1 MRTPVVCCEGLVH
14 IYKRPGIE
22 VVALQGL
29 DLTVGQQEAVAVV
42 GSSGSGKTTLMSIL
56 AAVERPTAGLA
67 LVAGH
72 DLTQLTPPQSDTY
85 RQMVVGYLWQQASLN
100 LTPELSALD
109 NLQLPLLASGERRR
123 RRLERAYELLGWLG
137 IEHCRDRLPTQLS
150 GGEQQRLAIGVA
162 IANHPKVLLA
172 DEPTAE
178 LDGPMSQELM
188 ADLRAIQRQTG
199 MTIVLVTHDPLV
211 ATLADRIV
219 HIRDGRTS
227 SETRATLG
235 ELAVLDRTGRLQLPK
250 DVVRQAGLGQL
261 VRIRV
266 EDGRV
271 VIEPVEGIDDG
282 P

>member
-1 MRTPVVCCEGLVH
+1 MSSQVVCCEGLVH
-14 IYKRPGIE
+14 IYKRPGVE

-29 DLTVGQQEAVAVV
+29 DLAVGLQEAVAVV

-67 LVAGH
+67 SVAGH
-72 DLTQLTPPQSDTY
+72 DLTQLTGAQSDAY
-85 RQMVVGYLWQQASLN
+85 RQTVVGYLWQQANLN

-109 NLQLPLLASGERRR
+109 NLQLPLLASGEKRR
-123 RRLERAYELLGWLG
+123 RRLQRARELLGWLG
-137 IEHCRDRLPTQLS
+137 IEHCGDQLPHQLS

-162 IANHPKVLLA
+162 IANRPKILLA

-178 LDGPMSQELM
+178 LDGPMSRELM
-188 ADLRAIQRQTG
+188 ANLRAIQRDTG

-211 ATLADRIV
+211 AALADRVV

-227 SETRATLG
+227 SETRAELG
-235 ELAVLDRTGRLQLPK
+235 ELAVLDRAGRLQLPK
-250 DVVRQAGLGQL
+250 DVVREAGLGQL
-261 VRIRV
+261 VRVRV

-271 VIEPVEGIDDG
+271 VIEPIDGTDERL
-282 P
+282 

>member
-1 MRTPVVCCEGLVH
+1 MSAPVVRCEGLVH

-42 GSSGSGKTTLMSIL
+42 GNSGSGKTTLMSIL
-56 AAVERPTAGLA
+56 AGIERPAAGLA

-72 DLTQLTPPQSDTY
+72 DLAQMTAGQSDAY
-85 RQMVVGYLWQQASLN
+85 RLAVVGYLWQQAGLN

-109 NLQLPLLASGERRR
+109 NLQLPLLASGEKRR
-123 RRLERAYELLGWLG
+123 RRLERARELLGWLR
-137 IEHCRDRLPTQLS
+137 IEHCADRLPYQLS

-162 IANHPKVLLA
+162 IANRPKVLLA

-178 LDGPMSQELM
+178 LDGAMSRELM
-188 ADLRAIQRQTG
+188 ADLRAIQRETG
-199 MTIVLVTHDPLV
+199 MTIVLVTHDLLV
-211 ATLADRIV
+211 AALADRVV

-227 SETRATLG
+227 SETRAELG
-235 ELAVLDRTGRLQLPK
+235 ELAVLDRAGRLQLPK
-250 DVVRQAGLGQL
+250 DVVHQAGLGQL
-261 VRIRV
+261 VRVRV

-271 VIEPVEGIDDG
+271 VIEPIDGIDERL
-282 P
+282 